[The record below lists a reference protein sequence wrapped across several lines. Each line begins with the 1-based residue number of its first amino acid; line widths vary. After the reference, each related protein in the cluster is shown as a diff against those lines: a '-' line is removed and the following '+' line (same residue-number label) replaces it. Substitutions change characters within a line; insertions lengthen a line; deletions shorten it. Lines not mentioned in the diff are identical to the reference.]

1 MALHPKFPK
10 SPYEILDPSI
20 RWFPADEDLREKS
33 YDKLLPPLVAKLRL
47 KVKEWR
53 EVNYQGVSSTS
64 KSLLNWWFKNPHPK
78 NYNDDS
84 ASIFQYYFAQR
95 EAVETVIYLYEV
107 AKIKDKYDLLRFDSS
122 GSISSGMFDEDWKR
136 FVIKMATGS
145 GKTKVLS
152 LVIAWSYFHK
162 LYEGDSALARNFLLI
177 TPNIIVLD
185 RIRRDFQGLKIFYE
199 DPILPE
205 NGYEGHNWRDDFQL
219 TVHIQ
224 DEIGTVRKTG
234 NLFLSNIHRVYESN
248 YKEPTYEDD
257 NLEDYFL
264 GKKPSGAT
272 TDSKID
278 LGEIVRDLD
287 EILVLND
294 EAHHIHDQELAWFK
308 SIQDINNRLKMKGSE
323 ISLQVDTTATPRHNN
338 GAIFVQTISDY
349 PLVEA
354 IHQNIVK
361 HPVLPDGPSRQKLQ
375 EKQSSKFTEK
385 YEDFLHLGFLE
396 WQKIYD

>member
-1 MALHPKFPK
+1 
-10 SPYEILDPSI
+10 
-20 RWFPADEDLREKS
+20 
-33 YDKLLPPLVAKLRL
+33 
-47 KVKEWR
+47 
-53 EVNYQGVSSTS
+53 
-64 KSLLNWWFKNPHPK
+64 
-78 NYNDDS
+78 
-84 ASIFQYYFAQR
+84 
-95 EAVETVIYLYEV
+95 
-107 AKIKDKYDLLRFDSS
+107 
-122 GSISSGMFDEDWKR
+122 MFDEDWKR

-162 LYEGDSALARNFLLI
+162 LYEGDSALAPKFLLI
-177 TPNIIVLD
+177 SPNIIVLD
-185 RIRRDFQGLKIFYE
+185 RIRRDFQELKIFYE
-199 DPILPE
+199 DLILPE

-224 DEIGTVRKTG
+224 DEIGTIRKTG

-354 IHQNIVK
+354 IHQNVVK
-361 HPVLPDGPSRQKLQ
+361 HPVLPDEASRAKLS
-375 EKQSSKFTEK
+375 ERKSVKYTEK
-385 YEDFLHLGFLE
+385 YADYIHLGYLE
-396 WQKIYD
+396 WKK